1 MSLGVQ
7 VNWQGRISYPSCR
20 KEVILSSGTI
30 GSPHILMHSGI
41 GSKSHLQEF
50 NIPTLVDNAHVG
62 QHMQDHVTTL
72 LGPFLINKPVTFNFA
87 RLAADP
93 SQLWQY
99 FRHGN
104 GPLTTTVAC
113 DATGFIQ
120 TAFNQSRLGPD
131 IQYHINSV
139 APYSDFGSFFYKIFG
154 FQPGWWESFYGSH
167 YAQDAVTILPIVLH
181 PKSRGW
187 VRLQSSN
194 PDDPPLINPR
204 YLTHPD
210 DVQTLVNAIKIIIGM
225 IDNTPELK
233 QDFAPFALPNETL
246 PMCQNEDLFSD
257 EYWTCFVRHLTM
269 TMYHPTGTC
278 SMGKVVDAQLR
289 VKGVTNLR
297 VVDASI
303 MPEIVSGNTNAPTI
317 MIAEKAADM
326 IKSQWPIKTR
336 EKAIKK
342 NNVSKKDEL

>member
-1 MSLGVQ
+1 
-7 VNWQGRISYPSCR
+7 
-20 KEVILSSGTI
+20 
-30 GSPHILMHSGI
+30 MHSGI
-41 GSKSHLQEF
+41 GPSSDLINFGIQ
-50 NIPTLVDNAHVG
+50 TLVDNPHVG
-62 QHMQDHVTTL
+62 QHLQDHVTTL
-72 LGPFLINKPVTFNFA
+72 LGPFMINKPVTFNFA
-87 RLAADP
+87 RLAANP

-99 FRHGN
+99 VRHGN

-120 TAFNQSRLGPD
+120 TTINSSGLGPD

-139 APYSDFGSFFYKIFG
+139 APYSDFGSFFHKIFG
-154 FQPGWWESFYGSH
+154 FQPHWWESFYGSH

-194 PDDPPLINPR
+194 PEHPPMINPR
-204 YLTHPD
+204 YFTHPE
-210 DVQTLVNAIKIIIGM
+210 DVKTLIKAIKIIIGM

-233 QDFAPFALPNETL
+233 NEFGPFSLPNETF
-246 PMCQNEDLFSD
+246 PMCQDKALFSD
-257 EYWTCFVRHLTM
+257 DYWECFVRHLTM

-278 SMGKVVDAQLR
+278 SMGKVVNAQLQ
-289 VKGVTNLR
+289 VIGVNNLR

-326 IKSQWPIKTR
+326 IRHQWGLPIMTPTKTMKTKPIK
-336 EKAIKK
+336 KDQ
-342 NNVSKKDEL
+342 VSKKDEL